1 MTGTDYFVKVAS
13 RPPLNKV
20 HPQVGAFFRD
30 YLKNEK
36 AVEFEGRLVLN
47 THFPP
52 FPGRAFDRMAEQ
64 MIESPKERRL
74 FSVTLA
80 VTNRCP
86 LKCGHCYNAGR
97 IQADVPLMDWRRLA
111 ARLQELGTVMV
122 TLTGGE
128 PLLRDDIVKIVRGF
142 DDRSCVNLGTTGW
155 GLTDTLAGQLK
166 NAGLF
171 AVGISLDSIDEYEHD
186 RRRMKKGSFRA
197 ALQAVE
203 SAAAAGLYP
212 YFVKMADREFL
223 RPETF
228 WRYLEFARNAGARE
242 VHLLEPCA
250 VGRLAGDEGITLKTA
265 ERERIKDFQKQ
276 AAARED
282 LPVVSTFT
290 YLESEGAFG
299 CGAGITHLYVDGS
312 GEVSPCNLVPLSFG
326 NILERDIDEILA
338 AMAEY
343 FETPR
348 ASCVGNIVSRQT
360 WGLHLPTPPEVTRKI
375 CDTYLPKDTRL
386 PAFFRIR
393 SEAVK
398 SAGTHELARTYDS
411 VQTDYDDFWVVEAG
425 GPVRELAARMQLEG
439 GEKIFEAG
447 CGTGL
452 GTEMLAGKLRKGG
465 RMIAVDIS
473 EGMQEK
479 ARKRLAAKG
488 LHNVEYVLGD
498 ALKTLEKETALD
510 AVFASWVL
518 GYIPVDDFL
527 AAAARA
533 LKKRGKL
540 GIIVHREN
548 SPERE
553 IGIFSRLVAEDPSV
567 MGYKVAFD
575 FPAGAAS
582 LERSLR
588 AAGLEPASLWE
599 GSVVFHYGSAEEIL
613 DHLLKSGAG
622 TVFYEAVEPGKREA
636 LRERFLQELRRL
648 NTSEVFEVRHDYV
661 GCIALKE

>member
-1 MTGTDYFVKVAS
+1 MTGADYFVHVAS
-13 RPPLNKV
+13 RPPLNKF
-20 HPQVGAFFRD
+20 HPQVGAFFRE

-36 AVEFEGRLVLN
+36 AVEFDGRLVLN

-52 FPGRAFDRMAEQ
+52 FPGRAFDRMAGQ
-64 MIESPKERRL
+64 MIEKPQGRCL

-97 IQADVPLMDWRRLA
+97 SQSDVPLEDWRRLA
-111 ARLQELGTVMV
+111 ARLQDLGAVMI

-128 PLLRDDIVKIVRGF
+128 PLLREDIVQIVQCF

-171 AVGISLDSIDEYEHD
+171 AVGISLDSIDEQEHD
-186 RRRMKKGSFRA
+186 RLRSKKGSFRA

-212 YFVKMADREFL
+212 YFVKMAGREFL
-223 RPETF
+223 RPESF
-228 WRYLEFARNAGARE
+228 WSYLEFARACGARE

-250 VGRLAGDEGITLKTA
+250 VGRLAGNEEIMLKPA
-265 ERERIKDFQKQ
+265 EREIIKAFQKE
-276 AAARED
+276 AAGCED

-290 YLESEGAFG
+290 YLEGEDAFG

-326 NILERDIDEILA
+326 NILEKDLDEILA
-338 AMAEY
+338 SMAEY
-343 FETPR
+343 FRTPR
-348 ASCVGNIVSRQT
+348 SRCVGNIINRQT
-360 WGLHLPTPPEVTRKI
+360 WGKQLPTPPEVSKELCR
-375 CDTYLPKDTRL
+375 TYLPEAHQV

-393 SEAVK
+393 SEAVQ
-398 SAGTHELARTYDS
+398 SAGPRELARTYDS

-425 GPVRELAARMQLEG
+425 APVRELAARLQLRG
-439 GEKIFEAG
+439 DEKVFEAG
-447 CGTGL
+447 CGTGV
-452 GTEMLAGKLRKGG
+452 GTALLAGKLCEGG
-465 RMIAVDIS
+465 RVTAVDIS

-479 ARKRLAAKG
+479 ARERLAGAG
-488 LHNVEYVLGD
+488 LQNVDYVLGD
-498 ALKTLEKETALD
+498 ALAALANETGLD
-510 AVFASWVL
+510 AIFTSWVL
-518 GYIPVDDFL
+518 GYVPVDDFL
-527 AAAARA
+527 AAGRA
-533 LKKRGKL
+533 LKKGGKL
-540 GIIVHREN
+540 GIVVHREN

-553 IGIFSRLVAEDPSV
+553 FGIFSKLVAEDPSA
-567 MGYKVAFD
+567 MRYKVAFD
-575 FPAGAAS
+575 FPTNLAGLKRS
-582 LERSLR
+582 LE

-599 GSVVFHYGSAEEIL
+599 GAVVFRYGSAEAVM

-622 TVFYEAVEPGKREA
+622 TVFYEAIAPEKRER
-636 LRERFLQELRRL
+636 LRARFLDELRRL
-648 NTSEVFEVRHDYV
+648 NNSEVFEVRHDYL
-661 GCIALKE
+661 GCIATR